1 MSESVEEIT
10 GTTPT
15 EGLSQTLVPLY
26 IEGDNKARFLGYLI
40 AGFSKIE
47 AKRLVGIADIT
58 LVRWMNGD
66 PDFVSVLNKIPEL
79 REQLGNQLLD
89 LEFSRNFKLI
99 MEKDFKVLWKDA
111 IGAEM
116 TPGEENY
123 LLVIRK
129 FYTPQHLGMMKQMLT
144 GNIDNKK
151 EAFDWTKMVVEMRV
165 SKEEIHKR

>member
-1 MSESVEEIT
+1 MNDLEETTGQTPSEGI
-10 GTTPT
+10 
-15 EGLSQTLVPLY
+15 SQTLVPLY

-58 LVRWMNGD
+58 LTRWMNGD
-66 PDFVSVLNKIPEL
+66 PDFASVLKKIPDI
-79 REQLGNQLLD
+79 REKLGSQLLD

-99 MEKDFKVLWKDA
+99 MEKDFKVLMKDA
-111 IGAEM
+111 LGDEM

-129 FYTPQHLGMMKQMLT
+129 FYTPQHLAMMKQMLS
-144 GNIDNKK
+144 GNVDTKK
-151 EAFDWTKMVVEMRV
+151 EAFDWSKMVVEMRI
-165 SKEEIHKR
+165 SKEEMHKG